1 MLINKERERERER
14 EKKKKKVKDINW
26 FKESKNIYKWSFFLA
41 FV

>member
-1 MLINKERERERER
+1 MLINKERER

-26 FKESKNIYKWSFFLA
+26 IKESKNIYKWSFFLA

>member
-1 MLINKERERERER
+1 MLINKERER